1 MLCSVA
7 KERNKRIEIQKKGG
21 VEGSDGQIKILALL
35 NRLEAS
41 LSKAYGTNYS
51 KVRGAQA
58 LKHVGALG
66 LNTGSTVYL
75 VL

>member
-1 MLCSVA
+1 M
-7 KERNKRIEIQKKGG
+7 
-21 VEGSDGQIKILALL
+21 EGSDGQIKILALL